1 MNNTARMSVISHFS
15 NITDPRLHRTKKHPL
30 INIIFIS
37 LTALL
42 CGCETWAEVE
52 VFGKSQKPYL
62 LKYIDL
68 SNGIPSHDT
77 FGRVFALLD
86 MDKFQESFLSWTN
99 DICNNTKGKIV
110 AFDGKTLRR
119 SGDKIKGKKAI
130 HMVSAWVV
138 ENNIVLSQTK
148 VEDKTNEITALK
160 NLFEILNLKKS
171 IITIDAMG
179 CQKDIARII
188 TGKKADYVLALKSNH
203 KTLHKDVINTFKL
216 KNAPI
221 ESTYQTNEKN
231 RNRLEKRTYSLVTNK
246 EDLNF
251 INQNNKWTNLKGIVE
266 VKSKRQIIGEEPKL
280 ETRYYITSLTN
291 IKHISNAIRS
301 HWGIENKLHRSLD
314 VSFREDDSRARNG
327 NSAANLS
334 TLRRITINLIRQDK
348 SKGSI
353 KVKRTKAAFDTKF
366 RDKLLFQGN

>member
-188 TGKKADYVLALKSNH
+188 TGKKADYSQLK
-203 KTLHKDVINTFKL
+203 
-216 KNAPI
+216 
-221 ESTYQTNEKN
+221 TN
-231 RNRLEKRTYSLVTNK
+231 
-246 EDLNF
+246 
-251 INQNNKWTNLKGIVE
+251 
-266 VKSKRQIIGEEPKL
+266 
-280 ETRYYITSLTN
+280 
-291 IKHISNAIRS
+291 
-301 HWGIENKLHRSLD
+301 
-314 VSFREDDSRARNG
+314 
-327 NSAANLS
+327 
-334 TLRRITINLIRQDK
+334 
-348 SKGSI
+348 
-353 KVKRTKAAFDTKF
+353 
-366 RDKLLFQGN
+366 